1 MATTKKVCLAP
12 IVLSEPFSKETI
24 FVIFLR
30 REEDDNLLDLI
41 SPDQD
46 VQREVSVLD
55 EPFMLHRT
63 WSRARC
69 ERLVLNEPSSVLID
83 VDGKRTR
90 EARPSSIFHLVITV
104 IFGDDSVVEK
114 TLTIETVDDE
124 IVGVDRE
131 EVIIWRSVLARTSDR
146 IVVDRTNLFHTIK
159 PAEVKN

>member
-1 MATTKKVCLAP
+1 M
-12 IVLSEPFSKETI
+12 
-24 FVIFLR
+24 
-30 REEDDNLLDLI
+30 
-41 SPDQD
+41 
-46 VQREVSVLD
+46 
-55 EPFMLHRT
+55 
-63 WSRARC
+63 
-69 ERLVLNEPSSVLID
+69 LNEPSSVLID